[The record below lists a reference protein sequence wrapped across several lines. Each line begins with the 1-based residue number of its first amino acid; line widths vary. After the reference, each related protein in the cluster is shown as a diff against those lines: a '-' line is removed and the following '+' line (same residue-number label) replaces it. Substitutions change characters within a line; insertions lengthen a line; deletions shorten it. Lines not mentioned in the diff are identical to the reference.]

1 MMNTTPKQ
9 ARRAGGFT
17 LIEMMIVV
25 AIIGILAAI
34 AIPNYN
40 QYVLRSHRAEARSA
54 LIDLAQR
61 MEQNYSLRRSYNTLP
76 NGTAANTASVMTATG
91 LANVPN
97 DGSPVRYTTRF
108 IEIEGQ
114 QTQPQAYRLV
124 AEPTSAQA
132 NDRCGNLLLDQAGR
146 KGAGI
151 GATDVSPNAP
161 LTQEC
166 WGQ

>member
-1 MMNTTPKQ
+1 MHHTMKHHRTLH
-9 ARRAGGFT
+9 ALRGFT
-17 LIEMMIVV
+17 LIELMIVV

-34 AIPNYN
+34 AIPNYT
-40 QYVLRSHRAEARSA
+40 QYVLRSHRAEAKST
-54 LIDLAQR
+54 LQILAQR
-61 MEQNYSLRRSYNTLP
+61 MEQNYSLTRSYNMLP
-76 NGTAANTASVMTATG
+76 NETAANTASVMAATG

-108 IEIEGQ
+108 IGNNL
-114 QTQPQAYRLV
+114 PQAYLLV
-124 AEPTSAQA
+124 AEPTGAQA